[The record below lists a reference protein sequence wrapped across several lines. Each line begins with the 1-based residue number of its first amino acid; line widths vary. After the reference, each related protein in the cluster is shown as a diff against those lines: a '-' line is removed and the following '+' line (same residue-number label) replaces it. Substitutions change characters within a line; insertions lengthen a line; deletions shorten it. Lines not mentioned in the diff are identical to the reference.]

1 MLKRFSRSLLRASLW
16 ALIAVVL
23 TCGVSTMAANPPLF
37 IVVPLEWTLPIV
49 PSVNVYIQNALYNSN
64 DSAYN
69 GKAPGGQS
77 FIGLSRFAHV
87 FSYGDHPTVGYFWE
101 VLQPYANVQGPGF
114 QVSGM
119 GDPLLDLGWIQKWGG
134 FQIEP
139 QMLINV
145 PIGGSQLTNHF
156 WSFTPIFPFNWMLD
170 NGKFALTGTFA
181 YTWNTV
187 RHETGAPDLKV
198 GPAYFGSMIFTW
210 MATPHV
216 QPNIRYDY
224 NHQSSTTIEQTGMD
238 VPFSD
243 NYEGAA
249 GIGLRFTFPK
259 FPIVNVWYEHGV
271 SGKNTTKTK
280 AVYLMLAYAF

>member
-1 MLKRFSRSLLRASLW
+1 MHKRFSRSLLRASLW

-49 PSVNVYIQNALYNSN
+49 PSANVYIQNAIYNSN

-69 GKAPGGQS
+69 GQAPGGQS

-87 FSYGDHPTVGYFWE
+87 FAFNDHPKVAYFWE
-101 VLQPYANVQGPGF
+101 VLQPYANVQGPNF
-114 QVSGM
+114 QVSGL

-139 QMLINV
+139 QILISV
-145 PIGGSQLTNHF
+145 PIGGTQLTNHY
-156 WSFTPIFPFNWMLD
+156 WSFTPIFAFNSMLAD
-170 NGKFALTGTFA
+170 NKLAITGTFA
-181 YTWNTV
+181 YTWNTT
-187 RHETGAPDLKV
+187 RHETGVPNLKV
-198 GPAYFGSMIFTW
+198 GDSYFGDLIFTW
-210 MATPHV
+210 MATSYV

-224 NHQSSTTIEQTGMD
+224 NHQDSTQMQATGLD
-238 VPFSD
+238 VPLSD

-249 GIGLRFTFPK
+249 GIGLRFTFPH
-259 FPIVNVWYEHGV
+259 FPLMNLWYEHGV

-280 AVYLMLAYAF
+280 AVYFMLAYAF